1 MSAAATSPDSA
12 GGAITPVRYAALAGN
27 PNCGKTTVFN
37 ALTGLRHRVGN
48 YAGVTVERKEG
59 RLTGS
64 EVTVVDLP
72 GTYSLTARSP
82 DEAVARDVLLG
93 WYPPAPELVVVVV
106 DASNLE
112 RNLYLATQII
122 DLGIPVILC
131 LNMIDVAQRMG
142 LEIDVKILERELGIP
157 VVPTVAAKGKG
168 LDTLRAMLQQSP
180 PALPPRRWRV
190 PPVLKDEGV
199 ELAHLLVDEKLC
211 TPAGAFFVALSM
223 LSSPEGNLTD
233 PAPAAAEIAANPRVK
248 ARVER
253 ALARLE
259 SAGEDPQTDPVEAR
273 YDWIKSVCDRAT
285 KQGEIPVTWTD
296 RFDRIATHRVWGF
309 VVFFALMAL
318 MFQAVFTWAQI
329 PMGWIEQ
336 GQGILSG
343 WVGSRLPEGD
353 LRSLVLDGIIA
364 GVGGVV
370 IFMPQILLLFVFL
383 GLLEDTGYMARAAFV
398 MDRVMSKVGLH
409 GKSFIPLLSS
419 FACAIPGI
427 MATRT
432 IENKRD
438 RMVTILVA
446 PLMSCSA
453 RIPVYT
459 LLIAGF
465 IPPIMLWQVRAD
477 LGFTSL
483 TLGLSVPALVMVA
496 LYILGLVSA
505 LGMAWLF
512 KKTLFKGEAPLFLME
527 LPPYKMPSLKTVI
540 AQSWERGSQFLKRA
554 GTVILAISIVLWF
567 AMRYPGNDSQTPA
580 ERLQHSIAGRAGH
593 LLEPAIQ
600 PFGMDWKVGI
610 GILGSFAAREVFVAT
625 MAIVYNVE
633 DDDEDKQSTSVRQQ
647 MQQEVDAVTGK
658 PRFTPVSAAALLVF
672 YVLAM
677 QCVATLAVVRRETE
691 SWKWPLF
698 QWAYMA
704 VLAWVGATLVFQIGR
719 ALGLG

>member
-1 MSAAATSPDSA
+1 MSAAVQSPGVSDNAATPL
-12 GGAITPVRYAALAGN
+12 RYVALAGN

-59 RLTGS
+59 RLSGADLTIL
-64 EVTVVDLP
+64 DLP

-82 DEAVARDVLLG
+82 DEAVARDALLG
-93 WYPPAPELVVVVV
+93 WYPPVPELVVVVV

-122 DLGIPVILC
+122 DLGLPVILC
-131 LNMIDVAQRMG
+131 LNMMDVAERMG
-142 LEIDVKILERELGIP
+142 LEIDVKALERELGVP

-168 LDTLRAMLQQSP
+168 LDLLTSLLKQPP
-180 PALPPRRWRV
+180 PALPVRRWRV
-190 PPVLKDEGV
+190 PPALKDEVV
-199 ELAHLLVDEKLC
+199 ELAHLLVEERLC
-211 TPAGAFFVALSM
+211 SNSSAFFVALSI
-223 LSSPEGNLTD
+223 LSAPGGHLED
-233 PAPAAAEIAANPRVK
+233 PAPGAAAIENHPRVRAQVKK
-248 ARVER
+248 ALR
-253 ALARLE
+253 RLE
-259 SAGEDPQTDPVEAR
+259 AAGEDPQSDTVEAR
-273 YDWIKSVCDRAT
+273 YEWIKSVCDRT
-285 KQGEIPVTWTD
+285 TRQGEIPVTWSD
-296 RFDRIATHRVWGF
+296 RFDRIATHRVMGF
-309 VVFFALMAL
+309 VLFFALMGL

-329 PMGWIEQ
+329 PMGWIEE
-336 GQGILSG
+336 GQTWLGD

-353 LRSLVLDGIIA
+353 LRSLVVDGIIA

-370 IFMPQILLLFVFL
+370 IFVPQIMLLFVFL
-383 GLLEDTGYMARAAFV
+383 GLLEDSGYMARAAFV

-409 GKSFIPLLSS
+409 GKSFIPLLSG

-438 RMVTILVA
+438 RLVTILVV

-465 IPPIMLWQVRAD
+465 IPQTRLWNVV
-477 LGFTSL
+477 
-483 TLGLSVPALVMVA
+483 SVPALVMVS
-496 LYILGLVSA
+496 LYILGLVCA
-505 LGMAWLF
+505 LLMAWLF

-527 LPPYKMPSLKTVI
+527 LPPYKLPSPKTVL
-540 AQSWERGSQFLKRA
+540 AQAWERGSQFLRRA

-567 AMRYPGNDSQTPA
+567 AMRYPGNETQTAA

-593 LLEPAIQ
+593 LLEPVIR

-610 GILGSFAAREVFVAT
+610 GILGSFAAREVFVST

-633 DDDEDKQSTSVRQQ
+633 DGDEDKQSTSVRLQ
-647 MQQEVDAVTGK
+647 MQKEVDPVTGQ

-677 QCVATLAVVRRETE
+677 QCVATMAVVRRETE

-704 VLAWVGATLVFQIGR
+704 ALAWLGATLVYQVGR